1 NKGLEITFNTSN
13 IQTEDFSWSSSF
25 NIGFNENEIT
35 RLGND
40 DNDIIDGQ
48 NIARVGHPVSS
59 FYLVE
64 YAGVNP
70 ANGDALFVR
79 NTLLPDGTRDRS
91 ITNNFGE
98 ATRVMAGNP
107 YPELTTGLT
116 NTFTYKN
123 FDASFTFQGQQ
134 GASIYSS
141 GGRFQSASADFFD
154 NQSKDQLQR
163 WQQIGD
169 ITSVPQVRLFGGN
182 GTQTSTRYL
191 QKADFVRLRNLSVGY
206 TLPADVTQKFFVNK
220 LRIYFTGVNL
230 LTFTNYEG
238 WDPEATADFNSN
250 NSLRAGI
257 DFYSAPP
264 SKTYT
269 LGINIDF

>member
-1 NKGLEITFNTSN
+1 
-13 IQTEDFSWSSSF
+13 
-25 NIGFNENEIT
+25 
-35 RLGND
+35 
-40 DNDIIDGQ
+40 
-48 NIARVGHPVSS
+48 
-59 FYLVE
+59 
-64 YAGVNP
+64 
-70 ANGDALFVR
+70 
-79 NTLLPDGTRDRS
+79 
-91 ITNNFGE
+91 
-98 ATRVMAGNP
+98 
-107 YPELTTGLT
+107 
-116 NTFTYKN
+116 
-123 FDASFTFQGQQ
+123 
-134 GASIYSS
+134 
-141 GGRFQSASADFFD
+141 
-154 NQSKDQLQR
+154 SKDQLQR